1 MDKNFKFLDRDLTS
15 EFKKLDIYASATTK
29 SNPELYAAYDF
40 YLKKFD
46 FLLKF
51 SQKNIFKNYIFSFD
65 VSYFLSHFITYDNF
79 APTLTGQRPSLFKLT
94 ENYTFDSQQLNNL
107 MANQE
112 VLAKLDNF
120 ETWFE
125 KPFGVLDK
133 LELHSLRTYKS
144 VKQLDTSSFS

>member
-1 MDKNFKFLDRDLTS
+1 MNDP
-15 EFKKLDIYASATTK
+15 
-29 SNPELYAAYDF
+29 NPELYTAYDF

-51 SQKNIFKNYIFSFD
+51 SKKNILKNFIFSFD
-65 VSYFLSHFITYDNF
+65 VSYFMSHFTTYDNF
-79 APTLTGQRPSLFKLT
+79 NPTLVNQRPTLLKLSET
-94 ENYTFDSQQLNNL
+94 YSFDSQELNSL

-112 VLAKLDNF
+112 ILAKLDNF

-133 LELHSLRTYKS
+133 LELHSLRTYKF